1 MNNIYLYGANC
12 TKNVWDDLLEQL
24 PDPDALLIEYPHEIT
39 EQAQSISDLSRWVFD
54 TYGDDLNGACLI
66 GHSMGGIIAL
76 ELVAE
81 FGVTCEKVIL
91 IETNLKPAEKF
102 YRNLMTPENMRIHG
116 KKIIPMIKTEAP
128 YYADDLKHALQDDFN
143 YTDLVRKSTVEIHG
157 IYGDR
162 GEGNYKNR
170 IADLNLG
177 KDIEN
182 NINFHFIKNA
192 CHMPMVENPKEL
204 AAVLREVSCV
214 AGQ

>member
-1 MNNIYLYGANC
+1 MKNIYLYGANC
-12 TKNVWDDLLEQL
+12 TKAVWDDLQSLMH
-24 PDPDALLIEYPHEIT
+24 DPDALIIKYPHEIT
-39 EQAQSISDLSRWVFD
+39 EQAETVTDLSRWVSD
-54 TYGDDLNGACLI
+54 TYGKDLNGTCLI

-76 ELVAE
+76 ELVTK

-116 KKIIPMIKTEAP
+116 DKIIPMIKAEAP
-128 YYADDLKHALQDDFN
+128 FYSDKLKGSLQDDFD

-162 GEGNYKNR
+162 GEANYKDR

-182 NINFHFIKNA
+182 NINFHFIRNA
-192 CHMPMVENPKEL
+192 CHMPMVENPAAL
-204 AAVLREVSCV
+204 AAILQKICQVP
-214 AGQ
+214 GQ